1 MCHSYTSAFIDIYL
15 GEWRPSG
22 KGIPK
27 ARTPNRMTLEYALI
41 LIFIVMGVA
50 VLPLKFGLWRY
61 LTKRRPKGDDP
72 E

>member
-1 MCHSYTSAFIDIYL
+1 
-15 GEWRPSG
+15 
-22 KGIPK
+22 
-27 ARTPNRMTLEYALI
+27 MTLEFALI